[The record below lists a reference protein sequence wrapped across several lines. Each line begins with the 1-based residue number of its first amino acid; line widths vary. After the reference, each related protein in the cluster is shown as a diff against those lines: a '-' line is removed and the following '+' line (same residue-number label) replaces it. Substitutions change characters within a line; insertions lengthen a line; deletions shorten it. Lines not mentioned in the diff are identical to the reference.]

1 MKNENSRN
9 QGRVREGLL
18 NDFLGDDLP
27 LNHFA
32 PRLPKKIPSLDGL
45 RAISISFVLIAH
57 MSGTRHFFKL
67 EWLERLGLFGV
78 RVFFVISGFLITTLL
93 LKEFVATGR
102 ISIKDFYLRRVF
114 RIFPAFYFFAIVMT
128 MLNLSRLIV
137 LLPGDIL
144 HAFTYTMNYHHP
156 HSWYLAHIWSLS
168 VEEQFYLLW
177 PAALLIARP
186 QRGIK
191 IAFAVVLL
199 APLIRFGSYYFLP
212 EHGGVGL
219 GQQFQTVADSLAIG
233 CFMAGIHNW
242 LGTQKW
248 YLDFLSSTVFLIIPL
263 ILIGTIAIQD
273 RPRVFFFA
281 GMSIMNIAV
290 AICIDRYVRFPD
302 GPIGKILNSR
312 PLAFVGVLSYSLYL
326 WQQPF
331 LNRHSSSMHALFPLN
346 LFLTFI
352 VAIGSYY
359 FVERPFLR
367 IKERLSRL

>member
-1 MKNENSRN
+1 MKNAATQNRR
-9 QGRVREGLL
+9 RVWEGLL
-18 NDFLGDDLP
+18 NEFLGAGLP
-27 LNHFA
+27 PTHYA
-32 PRLPKKIPSLDGL
+32 PKLPKKIPSLDGL

-57 MSGTRHFFKL
+57 MSGTRYFLKN

-93 LKEFVATGR
+93 LKEFAGTGR
-102 ISIKDFYLRRVF
+102 ISIKDFYLRRIF
-114 RIFPAFYFFAIVMT
+114 RIFPAFYFYAIVIT
-128 MLNLSRLIV
+128 ILSLSRVIV

-191 IAFAVVLL
+191 IALGVVLL
-199 APLIRFGSYYFLP
+199 APLIRIGSYFFLP
-212 EHGGVGL
+212 EHGGIGL
-219 GQQFQTVADSLAIG
+219 GQQFQMVADSLAVG
-233 CFMAGIHNW
+233 CFMAGIYNW
-242 LGTQKW
+242 LGAQEW
-248 YLDFLSSTVFLIIPL
+248 YLHFLSSNFFLIIPL
-263 ILIGTIAIQD
+263 TLIGTIALQD
-273 RPRVFFFA
+273 RPRIFSLA
-281 GMSIMNIAV
+281 GMSIMNVAM
-290 AICIDRYVRFPD
+290 AICIDRYVRFPN
-302 GPIGKILNSR
+302 GPIGMILNFR

-331 LNRHSSSMHALFPLN
+331 LNRHSTSIHTSFPLN

-352 VAIGSYY
+352 VAICSYY
-359 FVERPFLR
+359 FVEKPFLR